1 MARISEQEVTHI
13 LQQSLDLVLILDP
26 GDLTLMFVNEHGANW
41 LGYTAADLMDKLPI
55 EFMPEMS
62 AAELEGILENLRL
75 LDEGEGTV
83 LVTPVRR
90 SLGNDHDFEFRL
102 QLIQIDGREFVL
114 ANGRD
119 IAERVAVTDEV
130 HNLLADAQTES
141 RQDKTTQLYQRDT
154 FLQIFRDLVKEVGP
168 DGLRL
173 TLIVIDMK
181 NLHDINSQFGQSVGD
196 RVLRNMGNLL
206 RHAATREDICARFS
220 GRKLCILMPGKG
232 QNDGLTLADK
242 INRALAK
249 VKYSEFPTLRIH
261 SSVGVAELPE
271 PNEPELLLEKVI
283 SQMRELKTVE
293 LAQEV
298 HRLGLLTLQLP

>member
-1 MARISEQEVTHI
+1 MARISEQEVTRI

-90 SLGNDHDFEFRL
+90 SIGRDHDFEFRL
-102 QLIQIDGREFVL
+102 HLIEVDGREFVL

-130 HNLLADAQTES
+130 HSLLADAQTES
-141 RQDKTTQLYQRDT
+141 RQDKTTRLYQRDA
-154 FLQIFRDLVKEVGP
+154 FLQIFRDLIKEVGP

-173 TLIVIDMK
+173 ALVVIDMK
-181 NLHDINSQFGQSVGD
+181 NLHEINAEFGQSVGD

-206 RHAATREDICARFS
+206 RHAADREDICARFS

-232 QNDGLTLADK
+232 QNDGLMLAEK
-242 INRALAK
+242 INRALSK
-249 VKYSEFPTLRIH
+249 VKYSEFPALRIH
-261 SSVGVAELPE
+261 TSIGVAELPE
-271 PNEPELLLEKVI
+271 PNEPELLLGKVI
-283 SQMRELKTVE
+283 NKMRELKTPE

-298 HRLGLLTLQLP
+298 HRLGLLTLNLP